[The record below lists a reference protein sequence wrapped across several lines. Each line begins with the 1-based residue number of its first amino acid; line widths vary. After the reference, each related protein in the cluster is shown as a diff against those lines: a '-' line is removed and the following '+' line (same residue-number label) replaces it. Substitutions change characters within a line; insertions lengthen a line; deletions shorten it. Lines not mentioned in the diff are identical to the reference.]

1 MPRKRRLPRRLRA
14 FPSAGLDEWRESRG
28 GPPEGQAAESRNCG
42 GLRADTGPGAAVR
55 PACRAPP
62 DVLMY

>member
-28 GPPEGQAAESRNCG
+28 GPPEGQGAESRIIG
-42 GLRADTGPGAAVR
+42 AMQAHRGLSDAVR
-55 PACRAPP
+55 PACRGPS